1 MANSDVDECPTPS
14 RNVLPY
20 QSLSVTVQM
29 LDETDLRAPTS
40 TRPLDLEVG
49 AVLAETQHQWDACRT
64 EHESRPTLPTRRGCP
79 ALAGQL
85 PCSSRGIDWILG
97 WLPPALP
104 DTPKRT
110 RSQTRSE
117 REDGT
122 CKLEVLG
129 RGSGAFTSRRVGD
142 VGVLRSPSPA
152 RLYSSSPLE
161 SKFLPHMLKS
171 GWWVGIYPSVLGQ
184 ATVQTFQHRPN
195 VTLLY
200 FTQLPNATLHSTS
213 TASLLVRI
221 QDLLDEDR
229 HVTGCYELPRDTD
242 RWPRVESL
250 VPPTRR
256 EPRQASALPPPPAPS
271 APRRPGASA
280 DRARGRRSAALP
292 AACHRRPAWRWRRGP
307 PRPRSLGR
315 PPRRRA
321 S

>member
-1 MANSDVDECPTPS
+1 SCALDPPATRHARCPGHARAHPARRTCQRNSTSPPTKNGSGGPGGREGGCREGGGKPKLRTGTTSMANSDVDECPTPS

-152 RLYSSSPLE
+152 RLYSSSP
-161 SKFLPHMLKS
+161 
-171 GWWVGIYPSVLGQ
+171 
-184 ATVQTFQHRPN
+184 
-195 VTLLY
+195 
-200 FTQLPNATLHSTS
+200 
-213 TASLLVRI
+213 
-221 QDLLDEDR
+221 D
-229 HVTGCYELPRDTD
+229 
-242 RWPRVESL
+242 
-250 VPPTRR
+250 
-256 EPRQASALPPPPAPS
+256 PPPPACRG
-271 APRRPGASA
+271 ARWRPGMTGGAPPPGSPS
-280 DRARGRRSAALP
+280 RKSKKKP
-292 AACHRRPAWRWRRGP
+292 A
-307 PRPRSLGR
+307 
-315 PPRRRA
+315 
-321 S
+321 